1 MVGRFVVNCEN
12 RLFDL
17 SGIAG
22 IDLMIPRTPPPSV
35 KRKTM
40 GFSLIEVLMVVAII
54 GLLAAIAIPQFIAY
68 RASSID
74 SQMKS
79 ALKNAA
85 VAMESYFAERQFYP
99 TTVTAITAVGFNP
112 TAGVTLTINV
122 TSLTSFTLTA
132 SAPNGTQPSFT
143 LNSAT
148 GQIN

>member
-1 MVGRFVVNCEN
+1 
-12 RLFDL
+12 
-17 SGIAG
+17 
-22 IDLMIPRTPPPSV
+22 MIPNTAPPPANRQT
-35 KRKTM
+35 K

-54 GLLAAIAIPQFIAY
+54 GLLAAIAIPQFITY
-68 RASSID
+68 RAIAID

-112 TAGVTLTINV
+112 TAGVNLTINV
-122 TSLTSFTLTA
+122 ISPSSYTLTA

-143 LNSAT
+143 LNGTT
-148 GQIN
+148 GLIN

>member
-1 MVGRFVVNCEN
+1 MVQ
-12 RLFDL
+12 
-17 SGIAG
+17 
-22 IDLMIPRTPPPSV
+22 RTPRPV
-35 KRKTM
+35 ANRQTK
-40 GFSLIEVLMVVAII
+40 GFTLVEVLMVVAII
-54 GLLAAIAIPQFIAY
+54 GILATIAIPQFITY
-68 RASSID
+68 RATAID

-85 VAMESYFAERQFYP
+85 VAMESYFAERQSYP

-122 TSLTSFTLTA
+122 ISPNSFTLTA